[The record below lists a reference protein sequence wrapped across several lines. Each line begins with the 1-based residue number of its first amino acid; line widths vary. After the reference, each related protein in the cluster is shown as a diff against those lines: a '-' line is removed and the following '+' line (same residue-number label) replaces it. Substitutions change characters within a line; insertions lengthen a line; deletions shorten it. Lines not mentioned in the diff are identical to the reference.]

1 MLVLGIETACD
12 DTAAA
17 VVRDGHEILSN
28 IVWSQKQVH
37 EKFGGV
43 VPELAA
49 RRHLESINYVIQ
61 ESLDTAGVSFS
72 EIDAVGVNCKH
83 GLLRSIV
90 VGVAAAKAIAYS
102 QSIPLIGVHH
112 IEGHIYSNILGNPD
126 IEFPHICLTV
136 SGGHN
141 LLIHVTGHDRYELI
155 GRTLD
160 DAAGEAFDKVSKL
173 LGLGFPGGPLIDR
186 LAQRGN
192 PQAFAFPRPMLNRPG
207 FDFSFSGL
215 KTAVVNTVNE
225 LRAAGKEIIIADLA
239 ASFQQAVVD
248 VLVTKTLKA
257 AEAKNIKTITIAGGV
272 SANSLLRDTFREL
285 ANRHGLKVIY
295 PPISLCTDNGAMIAA
310 LAYHKL
316 KDGQRSDIFLDAM
329 ANAPLGALEAVY
341 KNPAKSFTHS

>member
-17 VVRDGHEILSN
+17 VVRDGTEVLSN
-28 IVWSQKQVH
+28 VVWSQKKVH
-37 EKFGGV
+37 ERFGGV

-49 RRHLESINYVIQ
+49 RRHVEAMNLVVQ
-61 ESLDTAGVSFS
+61 EALDTAGVSFS

-102 QSIPLIGVHH
+102 MGLPLVGVHH

-141 LLIHVTGHDRYELI
+141 LLIHVTDHNRYELI

-160 DAAGEAFDKVSKL
+160 DAAGEAFDKVTKL
-173 LGLGFPGGPLIDR
+173 LGLGFPGGPIIDR
-186 LAQRGN
+186 LAKQGN
-192 PQAFAFPRPMLNRPG
+192 PHAFDFPRPMLKDPG

-215 KTAVVNTVNE
+215 KTAVVNTVKE
-225 LRAAGKEIIIADLA
+225 IEAAGQEVNIPDLA
-239 ASFQQAVVD
+239 ASFQQAVID
-248 VLVTKTLKA
+248 VLVTKTLRA
-257 AEAKNIKTITIAGGV
+257 ARAKNIKTISIAGGV
-272 SANSLLRDTFREL
+272 SANSLLRETFATM
-285 ANRHGLKVIY
+285 ANEQGMKIIY
-295 PPISLCTDNGAMIAA
+295 PPMSLCTDNGAMIAA
-310 LAYHKL
+310 LAYYKL
-316 KDGQRSDIFLDAM
+316 QENQVSDIYLDAM

-341 KNPAKSFTHS
+341 KNPKSVSPR